1 MKFQL
6 ALQDHNYVSKIP
18 PTPSPPPPPPLP
30 VLQPPTVL
38 QVTQDGRK
46 RLQSGGVVVPAG
58 PAAPGQGS
66 NAAQTAQSSAVQ
78 AAAAAN
84 LPMHP
89 NPSFNSNPNLRGLV
103 PELPLPSRST
113 SATTV
118 ASTAATLSPAAASSA
133 TPGGG
138 RLVLQQPQQQPQ
150 QPQQPPQKPAQ
161 TATSS
166 PAGLLNAVTGQPGKI
181 PIWNTILINEVYI
194 LRHIMY
200 GSSIKHGWVKID
212 PFFLIWL
219 YLPTTRLGMMNR
231 F

>member
-46 RLQSGGVVVPAG
+46 RLQSGGVVLPAG
-58 PAAPGQGS
+58 PAAPGPGS
-66 NAAQTAQSSAVQ
+66 IAAQTAQSAVQ

-89 NPSFNSNPNLRGLV
+89 NPSFNSNPNLRGLI

-113 SATTV
+113 SATTA
-118 ASTAATLSPAAASSA
+118 ASTAASLSPAASSA

-181 PIWNTILINEVYI
+181 PIWNITILY
-194 LRHIMY
+194 
-200 GSSIKHGWVKID
+200 
-212 PFFLIWL
+212 
-219 YLPTTRLGMMNR
+219 
-231 F
+231 

>member
-1 MKFQL
+1 MTLYGFLPHRITVHLKILIVKRTNYQTNIFLLKFQL

-58 PAAPGQGS
+58 PATAPGQPGS
-66 NAAQTAQSSAVQ
+66 NAAQTAQSAVQ

-113 SATTV
+113 SATTA
-118 ASTAATLSPAAASSA
+118 ASTAASLSPAAASSA

-181 PIWNTILINEVYI
+181 FI
-194 LRHIMY
+194 
-200 GSSIKHGWVKID
+200 
-212 PFFLIWL
+212 
-219 YLPTTRLGMMNR
+219 YLEYY
-231 F
+231 

>member
-1 MKFQL
+1 MDFYHTELLCIRKCLLSKELIITNRYIFFKFQL

-46 RLQSGGVVVPAG
+46 RLQSGGVVVPAAG
-58 PAAPGQGS
+58 PAAPGQPGS
-66 NAAQTAQSSAVQ
+66 NAALTAQSAVQ

-89 NPSFNSNPNLRGLV
+89 NPSFNSNPNLRGLI

-113 SATTV
+113 SATTA
-118 ASTAATLSPAAASSA
+118 ASTAASLSPAAAASSA
-133 TPGGG
+133 TPGPGG

-181 PIWNTILINEVYI
+181 PIWNTIL
-194 LRHIMY
+194 LA
-200 GSSIKHGWVKID
+200 
-212 PFFLIWL
+212 
-219 YLPTTRLGMMNR
+219 
-231 F
+231 

>member
-1 MKFQL
+1 MDFTTQNYYAFEKCLLSKELILTNIFLFKFQL

-58 PAAPGQGS
+58 PAAPGQPGS
-66 NAAQTAQSSAVQ
+66 NAAQTAQSAVQ

-89 NPSFNSNPNLRGLV
+89 NPSFNSNPNLRGLI

-113 SATTV
+113 SATTA
-118 ASTAATLSPAAASSA
+118 ASTAASLSPAAAASSA

-181 PIWNTILINEVYI
+181 FI
-194 LRHIMY
+194 
-200 GSSIKHGWVKID
+200 
-212 PFFLIWL
+212 
-219 YLPTTRLGMMNR
+219 YLEYY
-231 F
+231 

>member
-1 MKFQL
+1 M
-6 ALQDHNYVSKIP
+6 
-18 PTPSPPPPPPLP
+18 
-30 VLQPPTVL
+30 
-38 QVTQDGRK
+38 
-46 RLQSGGVVVPAG
+46 VPAG

-113 SATTV
+113 SATTA
-118 ASTAATLSPAAASSA
+118 ASTAATLSPAASSA

-181 PIWNTILINEVYI
+181 PIWNTILLNDFYI
-194 LRHIMY
+194 LWHIMS
-200 GSSIKHGWVKID
+200 GSSVKHGRVKMDI
-212 PFFLIWL
+212 FF
-219 YLPTTRLGMMNR
+219 
-231 F
+231 

>member
-103 PELPLPSRST
+103 PELPPSRST
-113 SATTV
+113 SATTAT
-118 ASTAATLSPAAASSA
+118 ASLSPAQTSSS
-133 TPGGG
+133 TGG
-138 RLVLQQPQQQPQ
+138 RLVLQQPQQ
-150 QPQQPPQKPAQ
+150 PAQ
-161 TATSS
+161 TASSS
-166 PAGLLNAVTGQPGKI
+166 PAGLLAAVTGQPGT
-181 PIWNTILINEVYI
+181 N
-194 LRHIMY
+194 IMI
-200 GSSIKHGWVKID
+200 STS
-212 PFFLIWL
+212 FFF
-219 YLPTTRLGMMNR
+219 G
-231 F
+231 

>member
-1 MKFQL
+1 
-6 ALQDHNYVSKIP
+6 
-18 PTPSPPPPPPLP
+18 
-30 VLQPPTVL
+30 LQPPTVL

-58 PAAPGQGS
+58 PAAPGQPGS
-66 NAAQTAQSSAVQ
+66 NAAQTAQSAVQ

-89 NPSFNSNPNLRGLV
+89 NPSFNSNPNLRGLI

-113 SATTV
+113 SATTA
-118 ASTAATLSPAAASSA
+118 ASTAASLSPAVAAASSA
-133 TPGGG
+133 TPGPGG

-181 PIWNTILINEVYI
+181 PI
-194 LRHIMY
+194 
-200 GSSIKHGWVKID
+200 
-212 PFFLIWL
+212 
-219 YLPTTRLGMMNR
+219 
-231 F
+231 